1 MSHAQQQAEPGGRYR
16 IQCAEIWGGIR
27 NANQDVCSAGI
38 VASLYSSSADGDKG
52 GDIYYMSVCA
62 SDLITRITVADVVGH
77 GLAVAE
83 VGQFIYDAL
92 KSHMNDASGDQ
103 VLVEVNRAIAGRG
116 MQGMT
121 TAAVAAF
128 HQGDSNLYFAYAGH
142 LPVLVKR
149 KRDRHWFRALVESPE
164 GIRSADWT
172 NVPLAVT
179 PEALFT
185 QQCMSL
191 TSGDRLFL
199 YTDGV
204 TEAPDASGDQF
215 GEDRL
220 MTVLEQ
226 HGTAPLR
233 RLRDVVLDN
242 VRSHTGGHL
251 SHDDVTLMVVEIR

>member
-1 MSHAQQQAEPGGRYR
+1 MPNAQQQTDPAGRYR
-16 IQCAEIWGGIR
+16 IRCAEIWGGIR
-27 NANQDVCSAGI
+27 NAKQDVCSGGVI
-38 VASLYSSSADGDKG
+38 ASLYSSSADGDKG
-52 GDIYYMSVCA
+52 GDIYYLSVCA
-62 SDLITRITVADVVGH
+62 SDLLTRVTVADVMGH

-83 VGQFIYDAL
+83 VSQFIYDSL

-103 VLVEVNRAIAGRG
+103 VLSEVNRAIAGRG
-116 MQGMT
+116 LQGMT

-128 HQGDSNLYFAYAGH
+128 HQGNSNLYFAYAGH

-149 KRDRHWFRALVESPE
+149 GTDRRWFKAVVESP
-164 GIRSADWT
+164 GGVQSADWADI
-172 NVPLAVT
+172 PLAVT
-179 PEALFT
+179 PEAVFT
-185 QQCMSL
+185 QQCMPLS
-191 TSGDRLFL
+191 SGDRLFL
-199 YTDGV
+199 YTDGI
-204 TEAPDASGDQF
+204 TEAPDASGDEF

-233 RLRDVVLDN
+233 RLRDVVLDS

>member
-1 MSHAQQQAEPGGRYR
+1 MSHRQQHAEPGGQHR

-27 NANQDVCSAGI
+27 NADQDVCSAGI

-52 GDIYYMSVCA
+52 GDIYYLSVCA
-62 SDLITRITVADVVGH
+62 SDVITRVTVADVMGH

-103 VLVEVNRAIAGRG
+103 VLTAVNRAIAERG
-116 MQGMT
+116 VQGMT
-121 TAAVAAF
+121 TAAVATF
-128 HQGDSNLYFAYAGH
+128 HQGDGNLYFAYAGH

-149 KRDRHWFRALVESPE
+149 KRDRRWFRAVVESPD

-172 NVPLAVT
+172 DVPLAVT
-179 PEALFT
+179 PEAVFT
-185 QQCMSL
+185 QQSMPL
-191 TSGDRLFL
+191 TAGDRLFL

-204 TEAPDASGDQF
+204 TEAPDASGNQF

-226 HGTAPLR
+226 HGAAPLR
-233 RLRDVVLDN
+233 RLRDVVLDS
-242 VRSHTGGHL
+242 VRSHTGGPL